1 MHLIYKSLAR
11 PLDSYCYHTGKA
23 MVRREKLG
31 RTQLDSRLAPPIRLR
46 AGRETYRA
54 ASRTF
59 LVFIKCLCLMNLAS
73 VIN

>member
-1 MHLIYKSLAR
+1 MHLIYKALVR
-11 PLDSYCYHTGKA
+11 PLDSHCSHTVKA
-23 MVRREKLG
+23 MVHREKLG
-31 RTQLDSRLAPPIRLR
+31 RTQFNSRLAPPVRLR

-59 LVFIKCLCLMNLAS
+59 VVFIKRLCLMNLAS